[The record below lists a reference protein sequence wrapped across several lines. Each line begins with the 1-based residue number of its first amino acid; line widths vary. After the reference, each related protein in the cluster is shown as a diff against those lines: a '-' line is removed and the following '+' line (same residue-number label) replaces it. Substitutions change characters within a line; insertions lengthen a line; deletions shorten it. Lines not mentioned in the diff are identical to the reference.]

1 MKNTIEISGSPGDP
15 LSTGR
20 VGSAGS
26 EEDPMASNVR
36 GSVIRGSVASRNAR
50 RSVSQRHLIHLL
62 TEQITALGEDLV
74 IVDLGGGTGGVA
86 STLAAAGHQ
95 VTVVD
100 PSPDALANT
109 QRRAAEIGLSDR
121 VRAIQGDSDN
131 LANLIEPDSVD
142 VVLCHQVLQ
151 TVTGTS
157 HVLEVI
163 SQVLSPGGMLS
174 LLIQQRYPRVLK
186 AAMAGDFAGATD
198 LLENTD
204 LLDGANLVPLVKEAG
219 FLVAATHGIGVLAD
233 WVPQA
238 ELEGRSDELL
248 ALESRASEY
257 SEYAAVAPRL
267 HLCAHWK

>member
-1 MKNTIEISGSPGDP
+1 
-15 LSTGR
+15 
-20 VGSAGS
+20 
-26 EEDPMASNVR
+26 MASNVR

-62 TEQITALGEDLV
+62 TEQITALGGEDLV
-74 IVDLGGGTGGVA
+74 IVDLGGGTGGGVA

-100 PSPDALANT
+100 PSPPDALANT

-186 AAMAGDFAGATD
+186 AAMAGDFAGGATD

-219 FLVAATHGIGVLAD
+219 FLVAATHGIGGVLAD

-238 ELEGRSDELL
+238 ELEGGRSDELL